1 MVVFTTKPIVP
12 LNFCYK
18 PACVKRIRLK
28 YDNKSDLLFFAKPSK
43 SVSLSKTIFF
53 LNPEAYSDQWTDWSD
68 TFFLSKLGQKPSN
81 AGRPPF
87 SPHYLWGA
95 FDQSTCPR
103 QPTPLAVHTS
113 HSPVRRNIFLRS
125 TFGTACVTLWTT
137 FNRASTFTCHAILSM
152 TPLAPHASHPFLQG
166 QSSSVKKICLKFE
179 VLAQSPPT
187 YRVGSGQGACVW
199 DLWCHWPDKWTR
211 TTHSENGVVSI
222 ISACVGEYLIK
233 CMALICKHFWLWCS
247 LKNHCR
253 TKFASKLS
261 F

>member
-1 MVVFTTKPIVP
+1 M
-12 LNFCYK
+12 
-18 PACVKRIRLK
+18 
-28 YDNKSDLLFFAKPSK
+28 
-43 SVSLSKTIFF
+43 
-53 LNPEAYSDQWTDWSD
+53 DWLVRH
-68 TFFLSKLGQKPSN
+68 FFLSKLGQKPSN

-95 FDQSTCPR
+95 FDQSTCPG

-137 FNRASTFTCHAILSM
+137 FNRASTFTCLAILSM

-166 QSSSVKKICLKFE
+166 QPSSVKKNLPKIRNSCLKSTNS
-179 VLAQSPPT
+179 LSRLWT
-187 YRVGSGQGACVW
+187 RRLCVW

-222 ISACVGEYLIK
+222 ISASVGE
-233 CMALICKHFWLWCS
+233 
-247 LKNHCR
+247 
-253 TKFASKLS
+253 
-261 F
+261 